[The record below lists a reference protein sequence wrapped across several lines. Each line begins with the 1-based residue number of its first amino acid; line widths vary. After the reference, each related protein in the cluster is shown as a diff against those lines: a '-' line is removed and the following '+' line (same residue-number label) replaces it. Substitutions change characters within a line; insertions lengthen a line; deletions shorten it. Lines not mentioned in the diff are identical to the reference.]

1 MAVTLAGSN
10 GTEESDNGKLST
22 VTEPREIQ
30 PDAAVLSSSEDDAH
44 GTEEKDSHESIEPPT
59 KQALIPKAPDGG
71 LRAWLQVL
79 GGFIIYLNTW

>member
-1 MAVTLAGSN
+1 MAVLFAGPN
-10 GTEESDNGKLST
+10 GTEESDNGKLNT

-30 PDAAVLSSSEDDAH
+30 PDAAVLSSSEDGAH
-44 GTEEKDSHESIEPPT
+44 GTEEKDAHESTEPST

-79 GGFIIYLNTW
+79 GGFVIYLNTW